1 MSTESQSVPASVE
14 PAHAN
19 PAVARCSEAFARVYK
34 ANIAINQTK
43 AAATDSAA
51 VAFREAMPPLVGQDN
66 IRDFIACVAQGI
78 LLGAIDSSKS
88 TKLLYAAQVAL
99 SGARSQPRS
108 PKATA
113 A

>member
-1 MSTESQSVPASVE
+1 MSIDFQSASSAAE
-14 PAHAN
+14 PAAN
-19 PAVARCSEAFARVYK
+19 PAIARCCDAFNRTYK
-34 ANIAINQTK
+34 VNIAINQTK
-43 AAATDSAA
+43 AAATECAA
-51 VAFREAMPPLVGQDN
+51 TAFREAMPPLVGQDN

-88 TKLLYAAQVAL
+88 SKLLYAAQVAL
-99 SGARSQPRS
+99 SGARAQHRS

>member
-1 MSTESQSVPASVE
+1 MSIDFQSASSAAE

-19 PAVARCSEAFARVYK
+19 PAVARCLDAFARTYK

-43 AAATDSAA
+43 AAATDCAA
-51 VAFREAMPPLVGQDN
+51 VAYREAMPPLTGPDN

-78 LLGAIDSSKS
+78 LVGAINSLQSS
-88 TKLLYAAQVAL
+88 KLLYAAQVAL
-99 SGARSQPRS
+99 SASRKLPAQKPS
-108 PKATA
+108 A

>member
-1 MSTESQSVPASVE
+1 MSNPTETQ

-19 PAVARCSEAFARVYK
+19 PAVARCCDAFNRTFKV
-34 ANIAINQTK
+34 NIAINQTK
-43 AAATDSAA
+43 AAATECAA
-51 VAFREAMPPLVGQDN
+51 TAFREAMPPLIGQDN

-88 TKLLYAAQVAL
+88 SKLLYAAQVAL

>member
-1 MSTESQSVPASVE
+1 MSTEAQPAPAPAE
-14 PAHAN
+14 PVHAN
-19 PAVARCSEAFARVYK
+19 PAVARCCEAFNRTYK
-34 ANIAINQTK
+34 ANIAIGQSK
-43 AAATDSAA
+43 SAAIDCAAT
-51 VAFREAMPPLVGQDN
+51 AFREAMPPLVGHDN

-78 LLGAIDSSKS
+78 LLGAIESSKS
-88 TKLLYAAQVAL
+88 SKLLYAAQVAL